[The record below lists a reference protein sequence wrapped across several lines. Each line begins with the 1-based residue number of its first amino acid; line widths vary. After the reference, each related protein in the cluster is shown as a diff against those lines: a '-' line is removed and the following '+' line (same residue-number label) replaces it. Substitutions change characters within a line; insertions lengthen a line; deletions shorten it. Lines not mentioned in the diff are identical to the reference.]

1 MGVNVNQAEL
11 NPLRR
16 QLLAGGIGAALCL
29 PHTAWAARKKKS
41 VVRELAFEHLHTGEK
56 LRRVYWVDGRYVP
69 EALNDINHL
78 LRDFRTGEQV
88 AMDPG
93 LLDVLADVRR
103 YLETKKPLEIISA
116 YRSPQTNAQLAEESG
131 AVAKRSLH
139 MEGKAIDIRIPGQR
153 LDMIRKVALAMERGG
168 VGYYPGAFVHL
179 DVGRVRWW

>member
-1 MGVNVNQAEL
+1 MRQSNL
-11 NPLRR
+11 NATRR
-16 QLLAGGIGAALCL
+16 QLLAGGVGAALLL
-29 PHTAWAARKKKS
+29 PTTAWAARKKKS

-69 EALNDINHL
+69 EALSDINYL
-78 LRDFRTGEQV
+78 LRDFRTGERV
-88 AMDPG
+88 TMDVG
-93 LLDVLADVRR
+93 LLDLLTDLRR
-103 YLETKKPLEIISA
+103 YLETRKPLEIISA

-153 LDMIRKVALAMERGG
+153 LDMIRKVGLAMERGG